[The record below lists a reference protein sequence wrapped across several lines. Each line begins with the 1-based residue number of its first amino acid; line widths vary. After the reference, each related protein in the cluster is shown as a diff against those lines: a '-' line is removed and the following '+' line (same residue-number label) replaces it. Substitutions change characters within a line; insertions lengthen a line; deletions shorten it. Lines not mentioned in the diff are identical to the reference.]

1 MREEIYLNLL
11 DRAMEE
17 ELGLAVETNN
27 PQRLSS
33 ILHEH
38 SKLDKYAPLQICV
51 PSIPEYVFIAHR
63 TVELDDAKNPP
74 NEHQPLP

>member
-27 PQRLSS
+27 PQRLS
-33 ILHEH
+33 
-38 SKLDKYAPLQICV
+38 
-51 PSIPEYVFIAHR
+51 FIAFPEINKLAAQLIYF
-63 TVELDDAKNPP
+63 TA
-74 NEHQPLP
+74 QPISGYSIFNIEPMCIIAC